1 MPNVIDT
8 MTEKGNNMPIPRKI
22 WTFWFGEEMPEGIK
36 KCIAS
41 QRIPGYEHFVLTEKN
56 FLDDSPTKMAN
67 VPEYIKVALANKK
80 FVKATD
86 YARAWLL
93 YTYGGIALDADVT
106 ILPNKNFDDLLHV
119 NLFASRE
126 ENGFIGYSTV
136 GSKAGHPLWEEY
148 FKQVN
153 EKFSPLDGLNFE
165 SSMEIFTYLMYARS
179 DVTILSP
186 DYFFVYNWQTGI
198 INVTENSIALH
209 DFWKSWKPEAKDL
222 LPTVSIIIPQLG
234 REEGLKRCLD
244 SIDRL
249 YYPKHLIEVLIE
261 EGDETVPIKVKKGFE
276 RSKGDVIV
284 YAANDMEFTP
294 QSLYEAVRLSRDFG
308 LVAFNAGEVLPDRGN
323 ICEHFLIT
331 KKLATELGEIFDTE
345 FHHVGVDNLL
355 WARAEKRQQSVRAE
369 KAIIHHHHFS
379 KREGEGWDLVYDKG
393 WSETS
398 EDRELLKNK
407 LKSLN

>member
-1 MPNVIDT
+1 M
-8 MTEKGNNMPIPRKI
+8 IPKKI
-22 WTFWFGEEMPEGIK
+22 WTCWFGDTMPDVVK
-36 KCIAS
+36 KSIQSQHIA
-41 QRIPGYEHFVLTEKN
+41 GYEHFVLTEEVVKE
-56 FLDDSPTKMAN
+56 KMFG
-67 VPEYIKVALANKK
+67 VPEYIKIALENKK
-80 FVKATD
+80 WVKATD
-86 YARAWLL
+86 YLRAWVL
-93 YTYGGIALDADVT
+93 YTYGGMFLDADQE
-106 ILPNKNFDDLLHV
+106 ILPSKNFDDLLHME
-119 NLFASRE
+119 LFASRE
-126 ENGFIGYSTV
+126 ENGFIGYSLV
-136 GSKAGHPLWEEY
+136 GSESGHMLWKKY
-148 FKQVN
+148 FDRVDSN
-153 EKFSPLDGLNFE
+153 FTPLDGKNFE
-165 SSMEIFTYLMYARS
+165 SSMEIFTHLMFEMTNGLFAEGIAP
-179 DVTILSP
+179 VTILPP
-186 DYFFVYNWQTGI
+186 DYFFPYNHQTGI
-198 INVTENSIALH
+198 IDVTENTRTFHHFMKTWTDVS
-209 DFWKSWKPEAKDL
+209 PDL

-261 EGDETVPIKVKKGFE
+261 EGEETVPIKVKKGFE

-294 QSLYEAVRLSRDFG
+294 KSLYEAVRLSRDFG